1 MPTAVASAKRVKPDP
16 PAPPPEPTDW
26 VHVWLKSHELQH
38 LANILKGEAL
48 LTEADVVAAPLD
60 HETLKAIGVNK
71 IGERCKLLRL
81 IAQLKDSE
89 TRK

>member
-38 LANILKGEAL
+38 LANILKGEAV

-81 IAQLKDSE
+81 LSQLKSQ
-89 TRK
+89 K